1 MPLCLI
7 SSGFINN
14 FNSMLNKFKLKI
26 NDKLMRIILMSE
38 VSVTF
43 LSKKEECENHLTWL
57 GSIKIIQGALILDEE
72 DLSSS
77 ASAITVCLV
86 LVKSFKF
93 YKSSHV
99 NFSALYLTWF
109 LINIK
114 IWAMGTH
121 FNLCSSLHPHGL

>member
-43 LSKKEECENHLTWL
+43 LSKKEECENHLT
-57 GSIKIIQGALILDEE
+57 
-72 DLSSS
+72 
-77 ASAITVCLV
+77 
-86 LVKSFKF
+86 
-93 YKSSHV
+93 
-99 NFSALYLTWF
+99 
-109 LINIK
+109 
-114 IWAMGTH
+114 
-121 FNLCSSLHPHGL
+121 